1 MSLTPLSA
9 TMTSTTDSELTLF
22 VYLVGLGNPFA
33 VDIERSKTVGHLKQA
48 ILLQK
53 PNGLKGID
61 AARLVL
67 YKVELP
73 DSEDLL
79 VSQASGEKLESQT
92 MALSEIFPM
101 EPPEEVISILVEV
114 PVISE

>member
-9 TMTSTTDSELTLF
+9 TSTAELTLF
-22 VYLVGLGNPFA
+22 VHVIGLSNSFA

-48 ILLQK
+48 ILREN

-61 AARLVL
+61 ADRLVL

-73 DSEDLL
+73 DGEDLL
-79 VSQASGEKLESQT
+79 VSQASGEKLGLPTTKLSQ
-92 MALSEIFPM
+92 IFLM
-101 EPPEEVISILVEV
+101 KPPAEVVSILVEV